1 MESVTRTFLKAH
13 IVAGFAAALMITPAH
28 AQVAD
33 GSTQS
38 PQQLGISADPGQV
51 PSQPSIL
58 PAPQP
63 VPAARWSQTGGFETD
78 THGTGYGFFGPS
90 YSKPFRPNMAWVA
103 GVNVNYLFYEYQNAA
118 GGGETNVRAP
128 GVNARAG
135 LKFGEKN
142 YFQATAG
149 PSFKRRNVDVFDA
162 AGTRMSSGDDFRV
175 GVNVGS
181 EAWVEPTT
189 HSVVY
194 GILDFSGADSYT
206 WGRLAF
212 REQVSNRTWSNKF
225 AHFVGAEVI
234 GQGNDDIKSTQVGAN
249 FEIVHV
255 PSSVSLQVRGG
266 WKRSTF
272 EFGPDKTGPWF
283 AIGFWQ
289 RLR

>member
-1 MESVTRTFLKAH
+1 MMRKFWQAQIAAGLAVFV
-13 IVAGFAAALMITPAH
+13 IVTPAR
-28 AQVAD
+28 AQAPQD
-33 GSTQS
+33 TTQS
-38 PQQLGISADPGQV
+38 PQQLGVTADAGQV

-58 PAPQP
+58 PAPAP
-63 VPAARWSQTGGFETD
+63 LPAARWSQTGGFETD

-103 GVNVNYLFYEYQNAA
+103 GVNANYLFYEYAN
-118 GGGETNVRAP
+118 GGTGGQTNVRAP

-135 LKFGEKN
+135 LKFGGKN

-149 PSFKRRNVDVFDA
+149 PSFKRRQLEMFDT
-162 AGTRMSSGDDFRV
+162 AGNRMSSDSDLRV
-175 GVNVGS
+175 GINVGS
-181 EAWVEPTT
+181 EVWVEPTT

-194 GILDFSGADSYT
+194 GIFDFSGADSYT
-206 WGRLAF
+206 WARLSY
-212 REQVSNRTWSNKF
+212 REQISNRSWSGKF

-234 GQGNDDIKSTQVGAN
+234 GQGNDDIKSKQFGGN

-266 WKRSTF
+266 WKQSSF
-272 EFGPDKTGPWF
+272 VFGPDKTGPWF